1 MTENLLFSLQITLLG
16 MGLVFGLI
24 ILLWGLMTALTALT
38 RDKDDPTPQP
48 ESDAPQP
55 AAVTPISDQAR
66 AAAVAVA
73 VALAQQSLSTAHPL
87 PAPPTAIVSAWQ
99 LGMRTRQM
107 TQKGNIRR

>member
-1 MTENLLFSLQITLLG
+1 MAENLLIALQITLLG

-24 ILLWGLMTALTALT
+24 ILLWGLMAALTALT
-38 RDKDDPTPQP
+38 RDQAEPTPQP
-48 ESDAPQP
+48 EPDAPQP
-55 AAVTPISDQAR
+55 ASAPPAADKAR

-87 PAPPTAIVSAWQ
+87 SAPPTAIVSAWQ

-107 TQKGNIRR
+107 TQKGNTRR